1 MDYLFE
7 EMLLYL
13 SPQPLL
19 LFEYQAMRQ
28 DRDRQ
33 RLYIVRKNILTA
45 VQRRQGLPGPHQA
58 EGATGTGA
66 KAQ

>member
-7 EMLLYL
+7 EMLLCL

-28 DRDRQ
+28 DRYCQ
-33 RLYIVRKNILTA
+33 QLYIVRKNVVPI
-45 VQRRQGLPGPHQA
+45 VQRRQGLTGPHQA
-58 EGATGTGA
+58 EGAPGA
-66 KAQ
+66 GAEAQ

>member
-19 LFEYQAMRQ
+19 LFEYQTMRQ

-33 RLYIVRKNILTA
+33 RLYIIRKNIVA
-45 VQRRQGLPGPHQA
+45 IAQRRQGLTGPHEA
-58 EGATGTGA
+58 EGAPRTGPET
-66 KAQ
+66 Q